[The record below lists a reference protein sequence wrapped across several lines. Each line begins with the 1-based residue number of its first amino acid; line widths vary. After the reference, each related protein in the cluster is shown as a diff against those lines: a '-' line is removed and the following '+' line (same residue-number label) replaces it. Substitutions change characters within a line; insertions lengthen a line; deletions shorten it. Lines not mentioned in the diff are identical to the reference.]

1 MGAANPG
8 HKERRRETR
17 RQVVIPARLRSG
29 VQWSDAC
36 ILNISQ
42 RGMMIH
48 SGFAGPQGSII
59 ELRRGDHV
67 IVARVVWRDGA
78 RAGLHSDERVP
89 AEEIMSLTQSS
100 NFRAITSDGVL
111 IERRRHPRPKA
122 ADLGRRRQAFDFAFG
137 FEVTLLFV
145 VEIWGLAQLRL
156 AQRFLGIGAGLA
168 RHF

>member
-8 HKERRRETR
+8 HKERRGETR

-29 VQWSDAC
+29 AQWSDAC

-48 SGFAGPQGSII
+48 SGFAGPRGSTI
-59 ELRRGDHV
+59 ELCRGDHV

-89 AEEIMSLTQSS
+89 AEQIMALTQSA
-100 NFRAITSDGVL
+100 NIRALTSDGVL
-111 IERRRHPRPKA
+111 IERRRHPRPPA
-122 ADLGRRRQAFDFAFG
+122 MAVGTSRQAFDFAFA
-137 FEVTLLFV
+137 FAVMLLFALG
-145 VEIWGLAQLRL
+145 IWDF
-156 AQRFLGIGAGLA
+156 AQRDLAFPPARIGAVLA